1 MTSVFYDVIRLEA
14 VRGGLNVPIEG
25 HFWRFLGEFGPK
37 NVVGHRVDPKK
48 ARYYATT
55 RVLSHRA

>member
-1 MTSVFYDVIRLEA
+1 MLERA
-14 VRGGLNVPIEG
+14 YRRP
-25 HFWRFLGEFGPK
+25 FLTVLGAFEQQ

-48 ARYYATT
+48 ALPYATT